1 MDPNNARALIAATV
15 AHFGAL
21 DILVNNA
28 GGVRHRPFVDQ
39 TDGNW
44 QRVIDLNLMSM
55 LAATQEAARIM
66 RQDGAIVNIASTEAL
81 RAAPGFSV
89 YAACKA
95 ALVEFTKTLALE
107 RSEEHTSELKQ
118 QMRKP

>member
-1 MDPNNARALIAATV
+1 MRISDWSSDGSLP
-15 AHFGAL
+15 
-21 DILVNNA
+21 ILGNNA

-95 ALVEFTKTLALE
+95 AMEIGRASCRE
-107 RSEEHTSELKQ
+107 RVCQ
-118 QMRKP
+118 YV